1 MSVINRMLRDLD
13 QRQQQNSRHTYTPA
27 AVAPQPIH
35 WAWIVGILVVSLAV
49 IIGALNLWWMYS
61 SNSAATEGEPTV
73 TVDTTSVEMRQAI
86 AKSEALVAETAEKSA
101 VSTEETTA
109 DRDKPKAIVDVAA
122 LPKTLDSVQT
132 EAQSKPPM
140 VKPESVT
147 ARATTEAEPTS
158 EPTPTQEPTP
168 KVTKKQPATATS
180 KSFSV
185 ERVQLSPQQ
194 LADTNLAKARE
205 ALQKGE
211 QARGQELLEKALVVK
226 PDHVQVRSELAAYWY
241 GRGLTSRA
249 TTLLQQGLDLKPQQ
263 TEWQLLLARIYE
275 RIGRIEQA
283 YKVLR
288 VIPMQ
293 APETP
298 ELLQLRASSATQ
310 LGYFSEAAADYTAL
324 ASQSNEGRWWLAAA
338 VAYEDGDNIEAAVRS
353 YRQAIQQPDL
363 GQDARLYIEQRLAV
377 LEGF

>member
-13 QRQQQNSRHTYTPA
+13 QRQQQNNRRTYTPA

-35 WAWIVGILVVSLAV
+35 WAWIVGILVVSLAA

-61 SNSAATEGEPTV
+61 SNQASAEVESASTV
-73 TVDTTSVEMRQAI
+73 ETTPVELSQSI
-86 AKSEALVAETAEKSA
+86 AKSEALAAETVGKETPTKSETSSQEAAAKVEKPN
-101 VSTEETTA
+101 V
-109 DRDKPKAIVDVAA
+109 IVDVAT
-122 LPKTLDSVQT
+122 LPKTQDT
-132 EAQSKPPM
+132 E
-140 VKPESVT
+140 VT
-147 ARATTEAEPTS
+147 EKSPKQPTTES
-158 EPTPTQEPTP
+158 EPAETNVITEPAPTPEPTP
-168 KVTKKQPATATS
+168 KATKKPPAS
-180 KSFSV
+180 SSSQSFSV
-185 ERVQLSPQQ
+185 ERVQLSSQE

-205 ALQKGE
+205 AFQKGE

-226 PDHVQVRSELAAYWY
+226 PDHVKVRSELAAYWY

-249 TTLLQQGLDLKPQQ
+249 ITLLQQGLDLKPQQ

-275 RIGRIEQA
+275 RVGRVEQA
-283 YKVLR
+283 YQVLA

-310 LGYFSEAAADYTAL
+310 LGYFNEAAADYTAL
-324 ASQSNEGRWWLAAA
+324 ATQSNEGRWWLAAA

-353 YRQAIQQPDL
+353 YHQAIKQPDL
-363 GQDARLYIEQRLAV
+363 GQDARSYIEQRLAV

>member
-61 SNSAATEGEPTV
+61 SNSAPIEVESTPTV
-73 TVDTTSVEMRQAI
+73 ETTPAELRQAI
-86 AKSEALVAETAEKSA
+86 ATSEELVAETTEKA
-101 VSTEETTA
+101 TA
-109 DRDKPKAIVDVAA
+109 DANKPKAIVDVAA
-122 LPKTLDSVQT
+122 LPKAQDSMQAEVQPK
-132 EAQSKPPM
+132 QP
-140 VKPESVT
+140 VVNPEPIAVQVS
-147 ARATTEAEPTS
+147 TEAESTA
-158 EPTPTQEPTP
+158 EPTP
-168 KVTKKQPATATS
+168 KVTKKQPATNS
-180 KSFSV
+180 SNSFSV

-194 LADTNLAKARE
+194 LADTNLSKARE

-283 YKVLR
+283 YNVLS

-324 ASQSNEGRWWLAAA
+324 AVQTGEGRWWLAAA
-338 VAYEDGDNIEAAVRS
+338 VAHEDASNIEAAVRS

>member
-49 IIGALNLWWMYS
+49 IVGVLNLWWMY
-61 SNSAATEGEPTV
+61 NSHPVSTE
-73 TVDTTSVEMRQAI
+73 VESAPIVQTNPAELRQAI
-86 AKSEALVAETAEKSA
+86 AKTEELVAETIEKDATQQSE
-101 VSTEETTA
+101 STVEKATA
-109 DRDKPKAIVDVAA
+109 DTNKSKAIVDVAA
-122 LPKTLDSVQT
+122 LPKAQDSVQVKVQPKQPAVNSEPITVQAST
-132 EAQSKPPM
+132 EP
-140 VKPESVT
+140 
-147 ARATTEAEPTS
+147 
-158 EPTPTQEPTP
+158 EPTPEPTP
-168 KVTKKQPATATS
+168 KVTKKQPATS
-180 KSFSV
+180 SSNSFSV

-194 LADTNLAKARE
+194 LADTNLSKARE

-283 YKVLR
+283 YNVLS

-324 ASQSNEGRWWLAAA
+324 AVQTGEGRWWLAAA
-338 VAYEDGDNIEAAVRS
+338 VAHEDTSNIEAAVRS
-353 YRQAIQQPDL
+353 YRQAVQQPDL

>member
-13 QRQQQNSRHTYTPA
+13 QRQQQNNRNTYTPA

-35 WAWIVGILVVSLAV
+35 WGWIVGILLGSLAV
-49 IIGALNLWWMYS
+49 IIGALNLWWLYS
-61 SNSAATEGEPTV
+61 SNSALPNVEQIPTMTNTAT
-73 TVDTTSVEMRQAI
+73 EMRQSI
-86 AKSEALVAETAEKSA
+86 AKSEALVAESVVEKDAAA
-101 VSTEETTA
+101 VTQTSPQNRPANTG
-109 DRDKPKAIVDVAA
+109 KPQAIVDVASLSTA
-122 LPKTLDSVQT
+122 QNSTGTTTPKPAVADSQPAEVPI
-132 EAQSKPPM
+132 AK
-140 VKPESVT
+140 K
-147 ARATTEAEPTS
+147 AEPAAQ
-158 EPTPTQEPTP
+158 PAP
-168 KVTKKQPATATS
+168 KVTKKQPPANS
-180 KSFSV
+180 PESFSV

-263 TEWQLLLARIYE
+263 TEWQLLLARIFE

-283 YKVLR
+283 YNVLA

-293 APETP
+293 APETS

-324 ASQSNEGRWWLAAA
+324 AARTNEGRWWLAAA
-338 VAYEDGDNIEAAVRS
+338 VAHEDADNIEAAVRS
-353 YRQAIQQPDL
+353 YRQAIQQADL
-363 GQDARLYIEQRLAV
+363 GQDARLYIEQRLSV